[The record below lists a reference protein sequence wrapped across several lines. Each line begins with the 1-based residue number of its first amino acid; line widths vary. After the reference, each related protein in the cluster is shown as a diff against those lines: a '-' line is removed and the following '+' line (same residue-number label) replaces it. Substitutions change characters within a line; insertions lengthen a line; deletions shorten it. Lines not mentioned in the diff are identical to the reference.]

1 MKKSWMFIFTIMVLF
16 IAGCGGVSNSVS
28 LVSDAS
34 TEIVEMEPDWYS
46 NLAPRE
52 GYVMGKAEGVSR
64 DKSGARMK
72 AQNMLI
78 NDFRQKTKVVAEGRS
93 SNFFKETGEDLDSKV
108 MQTFSSTQNS
118 IWNGAVEN
126 WLEFKS
132 ITVVEKTTDNQGRK
146 RNIYRHY
153 MIGGVDKAA
162 ADKQLL
168 AAINREKE
176 LMTAFEATKAYEQLQ
191 DDLERYKEKLD

>member
-1 MKKSWMFIFTIMVLF
+1 
-16 IAGCGGVSNSVS
+16 
-28 LVSDAS
+28 
-34 TEIVEMEPDWYS
+34 
-46 NLAPRE
+46 
-52 GYVMGKAEGVSR
+52 
-64 DKSGARMK
+64 
-72 AQNMLI
+72 
-78 NDFRQKTKVVAEGRS
+78 
-93 SNFFKETGEDLDSKV
+93 
-108 MQTFSSTQNS
+108 S